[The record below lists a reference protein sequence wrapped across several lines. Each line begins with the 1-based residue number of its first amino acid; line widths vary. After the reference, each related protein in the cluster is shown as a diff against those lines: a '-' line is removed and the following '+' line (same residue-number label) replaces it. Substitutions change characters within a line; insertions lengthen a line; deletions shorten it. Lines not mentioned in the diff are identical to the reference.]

1 MSVIE
6 FCLPFSV
13 AILGLAYPV
22 LLQVI
27 SRLDDKY
34 GYDFVSFLKKE
45 KEFQWFTLL
54 LKSNISFNVLY
65 VILKVTTSYIIKPY
79 HELFLFE
86 IKLLI
91 LVSLVVLIIAF
102 FSLLKQIFRYYSTNE
117 LIEYIINTRK
127 KELINNELNYLSL
140 IRGMSISSIKHQDS
154 NLSTNLANFY
164 YDLFFNYRKKINTDM
179 ITYPELY
186 YDQIYSL
193 ANEFI
198 QYTENKATVLEHY
211 IFSGILITGELEY
224 HKLSDRSYTY
234 LWWLVRLSVKN
245 KKDDL
250 VLDFWSNSFQ
260 YYRSFERETMHYSN
274 YYNEEL
280 SKHDL
285 EIREKEKHRF
295 LEFHY
300 ALGGLILYKKRYQCL
315 TRIFAYTQSEP
326 PDYVLFPS
334 STSEVYS
341 WFLEFQDDYRS
352 PIDFINMR
360 YAFPELD
367 GLSADRTIRYWISRY
382 IILHFLILYKRHK
395 YYITQEFNSI
405 PHLPESI
412 SEQKY
417 WLEFVDPFR
426 SLLNSVLED
435 KILLRALK
443 LEFITDEWC
452 SESKKMTPFEII
464 QKLKQQLQES
474 INFKEISQEID
485 SDKRQEFNDFNRT
498 IINETITEYS
508 GVVNK
513 KLIEE
518 NYNHWSNAGFIAIFD
533 KSAFCTDQGVHYA
546 NTTSFLGNQFSTM
559 FKLAFSDI
567 LFQKKEKTLMLPETD
582 LLRGLENFK
591 LDKDKHLVIAFDLSY
606 LLDNWGS
613 NGVIITSENKYNYN
627 GLDIYNFN
635 VCNHLLVGRSMFI
648 IDKIN
653 LPSVLFKHLDN
664 ETVAKYKLELIDE
677 SIKLYGNVIDLYK
690 EPEIRK
696 EQSATNPDKDLNK
709 FVLAYLGIYTEFRL
723 KQNIKLVQ
731 LKQYID
737 YKEKGLPNSLSDI
750 EPF

>member
-34 GYDFVSFLKKE
+34 GYDFVSYLKKE
-45 KEFQWFTLL
+45 KEFQWFTIL
-54 LKSNISFNVLY
+54 LKTNIIFNLSY
-65 VILKVTTSYIIKPY
+65 IILKVSAAYYFNTYN
-79 HELFLFE
+79 ELILVE

-91 LVSLVVLIIAF
+91 LVSLTILVFSF
-102 FSLLKQIFRYYSTNE
+102 FKLLKLIFRYYSTNE
-117 LIEYIINTRK
+117 LIEYLVETK
-127 KELINNELNYLSL
+127 KQQSITNDNDYSKL
-140 IRGMSISSIKHQDS
+140 IRGLSIFSIKQQDAKLS
-154 NLSTNLANFY
+154 YKLAKYYYNLFL
-164 YDLFFNYRKKINTDM
+164 NYRKSVKNDSIF
-179 ITYPELY
+179 YPEHY
-186 YDQIYSL
+186 YEHIYAL
-193 ANEFI
+193 ANELVE
-198 QYTENKATVLEHY
+198 YTKNKATVLEHY
-211 IFSGILITGELEY
+211 VFSGILITGEIEY

-234 LWWLVRLSVKN
+234 LWWLVSLSVKN

-260 YYRSFERETMHYSN
+260 YYRSLERETKHYSN

-334 STSEVYS
+334 STTEIYS
-341 WFLEFQDDYRS
+341 WFLEFQEDYRS
-352 PIDFINMR
+352 SIDFINMR
-360 YAFPELD
+360 YSFPESD
-367 GLSADRTIRYWISRY
+367 GLSADKTIRYWISKY
-382 IILHFLILYKRHK
+382 IILHFLILYTRHE
-395 YYITQEFNSI
+395 YYITQDFNSI
-405 PHLPESI
+405 PQLPSSI
-412 SEQKY
+412 SKQKY
-417 WLEFVDPFR
+417 WLEFVDHFKFI
-426 SLLNSVLED
+426 LNSLLED

-443 LEFITDEWC
+443 IDFITDEWC
-452 SESKKMTPFEII
+452 AENKKMTPFEII
-464 QKLKQQLQES
+464 QKFKQQIQES

-485 SDKRQEFNDFNRT
+485 PGKRKEFNDFNKT

-508 GVVNK
+508 GVLNK
-513 KLIEE
+513 NLVDE
-518 NYNHWSNAGFIAIFD
+518 NFNNWSNRGFNALFD
-533 KSAFCTDQGVHYA
+533 KSAFCADQGVHYA
-546 NTTSFLGNQFSTM
+546 NTTSFLGNQYSTM
-559 FKLAFSDI
+559 FKIAFSDI

-582 LLRGLENFK
+582 LLRGLENLK
-591 LDKDKHLVIAFDLSY
+591 LNKDKHLVIAFDLRY
-606 LLDNWGS
+606 LLDIWAI
-613 NGVIITSENKYNYN
+613 NGVIKISENRYNHN
-627 GLDIYNFN
+627 GLEIYNFN

-648 IDKIN
+648 IEKEN
-653 LPSVLFKHLDN
+653 LPCVLFKDLDS
-664 ETVAKYKLELIDE
+664 ETVTKYKLELIDE

-690 EPEIRK
+690 EPEIRE
-696 EQSATNPDKDLNK
+696 EQNIANPDKDLNK

-723 KQNIKLVQ
+723 KENIKLIQ

-737 YKEKGLPNSLSDI
+737 YKEKGLPNSLSDV
-750 EPF
+750 ESF